1 MQSIESKILEKV
13 KRSKRGELIFPEDFY
28 DVGSSEAIR
37 TALHRLVKENSIIRV
52 AHGIYVR
59 PKISKYIGIV
69 LPSAEEIAAGI
80 AQRDRIRYIPTG
92 SYSLNALGLST
103 QVPMKIVL
111 LTDGSPRVIKV
122 GKRTIKFKKT
132 SPKNLLAKGKIS
144 KLVIQALREIGMD
157 NQTQEEENKIINLLK
172 KENPEHLLH
181 DIKLAPVWIQK
192 IMKKAL

>member
-59 PKISKYIGIV
+59 PKISKYIGVV

-157 NQTQEEENKIINLLK
+157 NQTQEEENKILHLLK